1 MMFHCTG
8 LIRLFTVLQYISCS
22 LVISESVRMLS
33 GRQEIRYTHLTNTAF
48 SAFTIMA
55 IPWPAKALFR
65 TTGFT
70 VSAAFLITR

>member
-1 MMFHCTG
+1 
-8 LIRLFTVLQYISCS
+8 
-22 LVISESVRMLS
+22 MLS

-55 IPWPAKALFR
+55 IPRPAKALFR

-70 VSAAFLITR
+70 VSAAFLVTR